1 MDNATNFG
9 EKKPNSAGLADDDDS
24 GEYNGR
30 VSHNALK
37 IGDAGVADD
46 HDAGVYCAYHRG
58 FFCDSGD
65 ENNVGEL
72 NTDNAGVA
80 DDDDDTR
87 VYHRGGFPGS
97 MATKI
102 MLTSLISKMLECFIT
117 GQLEM
122 SVNLPECTVR
132 GFPRFR

>member
-9 EKKPNSAGLADDDDS
+9 EQKTNSAGL

-58 FFCDSGD
+58 FFRDSVGD
-65 ENNVGEL
+65 L
-72 NTDNAGVA
+72 NIDNAGVA

-87 VYHRGGFPGS
+87 VYHRGGFPGI
-97 MATKI
+97 MATKT

-122 SVNLPECTVR
+122 SVNLAS
-132 GFPRFR
+132 